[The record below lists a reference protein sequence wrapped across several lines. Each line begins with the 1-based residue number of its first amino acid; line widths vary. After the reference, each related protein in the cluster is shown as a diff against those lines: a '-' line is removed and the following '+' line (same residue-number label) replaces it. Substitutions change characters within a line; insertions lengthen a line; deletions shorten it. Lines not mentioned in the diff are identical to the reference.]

1 MDVIFELIGV
11 LMLIAML
18 AVIVFIG
25 IFLARKVGILPAKT
39 EDDNGAIS
47 MLYNIGRLKSS
58 LLLRFVIIAVL
69 VLFMSIPL
77 DMIKGVVA
85 ERSDLYRS
93 VLEDIAKTWGQ
104 VQKLSGPALLIPYT
118 EKHVNVDTIINKD
131 GTEKKVNKTSYSQHT
146 AIVLPENLNIKTKL
160 YEKRR
165 KRGIYESLVYT
176 ADLNIRGDF
185 KRPNI
190 EGLSRNI
197 EKIHWDKAWLSLGIS
212 DTRAINQVSSL
223 QWADQQAD
231 FEPGTRITNLLKN
244 GFHAPLQ
251 IDAEKEGYSFSL
263 DVNINGSDGF
273 YFEPFGKTTRVGIA
287 SNWPHPSFQGSV
299 LPQKREITDK
309 GFTASWSVPHLARNY
324 PQMWVIDSQQF
335 DIHEFSSGVNL
346 FEPVTL
352 YSKITRAIKYGS
364 LFIAL
369 TYITFL
375 IFELGIKRRLHLVQ
389 YTMIGLAMS
398 LFYLTLLSLAEHILF
413 LPAYIVSASIIVV
426 MISLYVYAM
435 MKKVSRATLIAVL
448 LAGLYSMLYT
458 LLNLEDFSLLVGT
471 GLLLVVL
478 GVLMYLTRNT
488 GKNNEEQAEAEL

>member
-1 MDVIFELIGV
+1 MGLIVELIGV
-11 LMLIAML
+11 LVLMAVL
-18 AVIVFIG
+18 AIIVFFG
-25 IFLARKVGILPAKT
+25 ILLARKVGVLPPKQ
-39 EDDNGAIS
+39 ESDSEAIS
-47 MLYNIGRLKSS
+47 TMHNIGRLKNS
-58 LLLRFVIIAVL
+58 LLFRFGIIAVL

-77 DMIKGVVA
+77 DMVKGIVW
-85 ERSDLYRS
+85 ERSSLYQG
-93 VLEDIAKTWGQ
+93 VLKDIAKTWGQ
-104 VQKLSGPALLIPYT
+104 EQKLSGPALLIPYT
-118 EKHVNVDTIINKD
+118 EKHVTVDTIINKD

-146 AIVLPENLNIKTKL
+146 AIVLPDNINIKTKL
-160 YEKRR
+160 YEKHR
-165 KRGIYESLVYT
+165 KRSIYESLVYT
-176 ADLNIRGDF
+176 ADLNITGNF

-190 EGLSRNI
+190 EGLSQDIDEIYWN
-197 EKIHWDKAWLSLGIS
+197 KAWLSLGIS

-223 QWADQQAD
+223 QWSKQQVD
-231 FEPGTRITNLLKN
+231 FEPGTRITDLLKS

-251 IDAEKEGYSFSL
+251 IDAEEENFSFSL
-263 DVNINGSDGF
+263 DMNVNGSNGF
-273 YFEPFGKTTRVGIA
+273 YFEPFGKTTRVSMA

-299 LPQKREITDK
+299 LPQKREITDE
-309 GFTASWSVPHLARNY
+309 GFTASWFVPHLARSY
-324 PQMWVIDSQQF
+324 PQMWVIDAQQF

-435 MKKVSRATLIAVL
+435 MRKVSRASLIAVL

-478 GVLMYLTRNT
+478 AVLMYLTRNT
-488 GKNNEEQAEAEL
+488 GRGGEE